1 MSRKLLLGSFM
12 EEVSMLD
19 KLDSKVSEMIHQ
31 YHNLKGENEML
42 RNELMT
48 LKAERE
54 IKDQEIERLA
64 QENANKDMEIE
75 EIVNKIESILS

>member
-1 MSRKLLLGSFM
+1 M
-12 EEVSMLD
+12 EKISMLD
-19 KLDSKVSEMIHQ
+19 TLSAKVSEIIHQ

-42 RNELMT
+42 RNELVT

-54 IKDQEIERLA
+54 IKDQEIERLV
-64 QENANKDMEIE
+64 QENSTKDKEIE